1 MKIPRQSLR
10 KVIVLLNFTST
21 YTVFKLLLQLKLVVW
36 HALLFLKPDGM
47 EVLLPISKP
56 ALTVACKIIAQTD
69 PNSTESIV
77 AGLLCSYL
85 LLQVSSDWSY
95 VRAVFLKLC
104 PQHPGCREM
113 QLQILNH
120 NKIEFQKIMF

>member
-1 MKIPRQSLR
+1 MVLSSSRSESKTWLFRRIGHKGLWSSDRVKIPRQSLR

-36 HALLFLKPDGM
+36 HALLFLKPNGM

-85 LLQVSSDWSY
+85 LLQVSSD
-95 VRAVFLKLC
+95 
-104 PQHPGCREM
+104 
-113 QLQILNH
+113 
-120 NKIEFQKIMF
+120 